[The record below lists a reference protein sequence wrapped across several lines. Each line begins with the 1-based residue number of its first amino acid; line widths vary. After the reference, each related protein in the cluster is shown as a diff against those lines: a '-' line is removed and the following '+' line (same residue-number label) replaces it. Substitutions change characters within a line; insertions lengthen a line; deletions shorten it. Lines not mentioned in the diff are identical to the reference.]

1 MTTPA
6 TTYRDRLAGHLAQA
20 ENWVLGAEFDVCE
33 FEKQIAEAEQNL
45 AQVARVFSMADANS
59 RAVTGDGPDA
69 VSYRS
74 DVDREV
80 AAYHAV
86 TQVRAA
92 KVSWQAAK
100 QGIETLKAK
109 QANSKT
115 ALHQA
120 KALKQRIELAIQ
132 ADELPSAVD
141 ELEALLED

>member
-6 TTYRDRLAGHLAQA
+6 TTRRDQLAGHLAQA
-20 ENWVLGAEFDVCE
+20 ENWVLGAEFDVRE

-45 AQVARVFSMADANS
+45 AQVARVFSMADANA
-59 RAVTGDGPDA
+59 RAITGDGPDA
-69 VSYRS
+69 VSFRS

-86 TQVRAA
+86 TQARAA
-92 KVSWQAAK
+92 KVNWHAA
-100 QGIETLKAK
+100 QQTLDTLKAK

-115 ALHQA
+115 ALLQA
-120 KALKQRIELAIQ
+120 QALKQRVQLTMQ
-132 ADELPSAVD
+132 AEELPSVLD